1 MELHKI
7 FYSKSWVVFS
17 NREKIE
23 LGIHNTVS
31 TINIVREQLDG
42 EEYELAKI
50 SETIDDGL
58 VAIIHHLNKPFYIHI
73 KNQVVFLTQYLN
85 SHSSK
90 SIDLVINLISERF
103 QVMKTQFSY
112 EVRDTVSGEVFEIG
126 EKIFLDGR
134 RKLFLDLEYVEGDPY
149 IYLSIKYAN
158 LTTFLEYTIKKKS
171 YALKTVSYKVFEDEP
186 IELTFLSANNFILKY
201 GKVQKRLKVN
211 DIVKQKKIELPDGF
225 LPLLKKPLF
234 IKIIKRVYVIV
245 VEENKAYI
253 LYNLRAPLLLN
264 KANYTFK
271 EVENGLEIKGDI
283 DFKYQVPVNTLISNR
298 GVELA
303 KVNWIDKNK
312 FQAIIPANVLKK
324 LEDLHTSLKF
334 ALNAEEVF
342 TLNYY
347 DEIPPNKKIIETFEV
362 EDKVYIIRLS
372 LKKDYIITSLPT
384 SPMYSKS
391 GKFKIKLAEK
401 VARLYKLFNKK
412 TMNLYFEKDAS
423 RALESSIYVFENIQN
438 DASVKSINKYIL
450 DETSPQYPALKAKY
464 GKNIIERFSFKNYLY
479 IFMADHFVASEL
491 SNHVLAVR
499 VYNEALLK
507 KITATP
513 LYFLQHGIMFA
524 KPVDNPM
531 AMGFH
536 KINAV
541 NNVVKN
547 VISSDLEAGEFYKM
561 GYDDSDLMKT
571 GLPKMDGAKLN
582 ADANKIA
589 FMPTW
594 RYWEESYILND
605 EIEKTTYYASLKEVI
620 ALFKEA
626 GLLDRLLIVPHNK
639 FTDYVYNNMSE
650 YNHIICKDPGEA
662 LEQSI
667 IFITDYSS
675 IIYDSTYRGAYPIFY
690 WADSDYLIEKY
701 QAIPP
706 VNEEN
711 APGII
716 AKSGEELIAAVKEA
730 IATNYKIPDEI
741 MEKYRRI
748 NEFADNNNTKRV
760 VEVLKN
766 DGVL

>member
-1 MELHKI
+1 MELHKM
-7 FYSKSWVVFS
+7 FYSKSWVLLS
-17 NREKIE
+17 NREKVE
-23 LGIHNTVS
+23 LGIHGTKSTV
-31 TINIVREQLDG
+31 NIVLQQLNG
-42 EEYELAKI
+42 EEYELGEI
-50 SETIDDGL
+50 SETIEDGIL
-58 VAIIHHLNKPFYIHI
+58 AILHHLNQSFYVHI
-73 KNQVVFLTQYLN
+73 KNQVIYLTPYLN
-85 SHSSK
+85 SHSAK
-90 SIDLVINLISERF
+90 SIDLEMKFMSERF
-103 QVMKTQFSY
+103 ELQKTQFSY
-112 EVRDTVSGEVFEIG
+112 ELRDIVSGEAFEIG
-126 EKIFLDGR
+126 EKIFIDGR
-134 RKLFLDLEYVEGDPY
+134 KKLLLPLEYMEGDPY
-149 IYLSIKYAN
+149 IYLSINYAN
-158 LTTFLEYTIKKKS
+158 STTFLEYTIKKSS

-186 IELTFLSANNFILKY
+186 VELEFLSANNFILKY
-201 GKVQKRLKVN
+201 GEVRKQLKVN
-211 DIVKQKKIELPDGF
+211 DLVKLKKVELPEGF
-225 LPLLKKPLF
+225 LPALKKPLF

-245 VEENKAYI
+245 EENNKAFI

-264 KANYTFK
+264 KANYKFK
-271 EVENGLEIKGDI
+271 EVEAGLEIEGVI
-283 DFKYQVPVNTLISNR
+283 DFKYFVPVNTLISNR
-298 GVELA
+298 GLELA
-303 KVNWIDKNK
+303 KVNWIDNRR
-312 FQAIIPANVLKK
+312 FQAIIPSEVLKK
-324 LEDLHTSLKF
+324 LEDMHTSLRF
-334 ALNAEEVF
+334 ALNAEEIF

-347 DEIPPNKKIIETFEV
+347 DEVAPNKKIIKTFELD
-362 EDKVYIIRLS
+362 DKVYVIRLS
-372 LKKDYIITSLPT
+372 LKKDFIITSLPT

-391 GKFKIKLAEK
+391 SKLKIKLAEK
-401 VARLYKLFNKK
+401 VAKLYKLFNKK
-412 TMNLYFEKDAS
+412 TINLYFEKDAS
-423 RALESSIYVFENIQN
+423 RALESSIYVFENVQT
-438 DASVKSINKYIL
+438 DTLVKSINKYIL
-450 DETSPQYPALKAKY
+450 DETSLQYSSLKEKY
-464 GKNIIERFSFKNYLY
+464 GKNIIKRFSFKNYLY
-479 IFMADHFVASEL
+479 IFMADYFVASEL

-531 AMGFH
+531 AVGFH
-536 KINAV
+536 KANAV

-582 ADANKIA
+582 ADADKIA

-620 ALFKEA
+620 NLFEEA

-716 AKSGEELIAAVKEA
+716 AKSGEELIAAVKKA

-748 NEFADNNNTKRV
+748 NEFDDNNNTKRV

-766 DGVL
+766 DRVL